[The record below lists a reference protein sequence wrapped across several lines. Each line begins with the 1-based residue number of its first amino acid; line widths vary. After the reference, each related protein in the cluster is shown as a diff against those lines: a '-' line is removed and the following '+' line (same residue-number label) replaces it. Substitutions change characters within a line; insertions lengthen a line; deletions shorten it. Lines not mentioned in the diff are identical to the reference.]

1 MPRSCLYVGDVMH
14 RRLRPVAH
22 RFVYRVF
29 SLLVDVDELPALD
42 RRMRLFAHNRRG
54 VFSLR
59 DADHGARDGTP
70 LRPWVERAC
79 ARAGVDLGG
88 GRIFLHCFPRVFGFG
103 FDPLS
108 IFWCY
113 GPDAA
118 LRAIIYEVKNT
129 FGEQHAYVVPIAAAR
144 APGDA
149 LRHARDKLFYVS
161 PFIGMEARYAFKVH
175 EPEARLAVAITE
187 TGKEGAIMVAT
198 HRGERR
204 PLADGSLLRAFVAIP
219 FLSLKV
225 FGGIHWEA
233 LKLWWKGA
241 ELHSKPQPPSAGVS
255 V

>member
-42 RRMRLFAHNRRG
+42 RRLRLFAHNRRG

-59 DADHGARDGTP
+59 DADHGARDGTN
-70 LRPWVERAC
+70 LRHWVEQAC
-79 ARAGVDLGG
+79 AGGGVELAG

-108 IFWCY
+108 VFWCY
-113 GPDAA
+113 GADAK
-118 LRAIIYEVKNT
+118 LKAIIYEVKNT
-129 FGEQHAYVVPIAAAR
+129 FGEQHAYLVPIAADR
-144 APGDA
+144 ASDGA

-161 PFIGMEARYAFKVH
+161 PFIGMQARYAFKVH
-175 EPEARLAVAITE
+175 EPETRLAIAITE
-187 TGKEGAIMVAT
+187 TGPEGAIMVAT

-204 PLADGSLLRAFVAIP
+204 ALSDAVLLRAFLAFP
-219 FLSLKV
+219 FLSFKV

-233 LKLWWKGA
+233 LKLWSKGA
-241 ELHSKPQPPSAGVS
+241 QLHPRPQPPSAGVS
-255 V
+255 L

>member
-29 SLLVDVDELPALD
+29 SMLVDIDELPELG
-42 RRMRLFAHNRRG
+42 RRLVLFAHNGRG

-59 DADHGARDGTP
+59 DADHGARDGSP
-70 LRPWVERAC
+70 LRPWVEQAC
-79 ARAGVDLGG
+79 ARAGIALDG
-88 GRIFLHCFPRVFGFG
+88 GRIFLHCFPRVLGFG

-113 GPDAA
+113 GADAK
-118 LRAIIYEVKNT
+118 LKAIVYEVKNT
-129 FGEQHAYVVPIAAAR
+129 FGEQHAYVVPIATPP
-144 APGDA
+144 APGEA

-175 EPEARLAVAITE
+175 EPEERLAIAINE
-187 TGKEGAIMVAT
+187 TGPEGAILVAT
-198 HRGERR
+198 HRGMRR
-204 PLADGSLLRAFVAIP
+204 PLTDPSLLRAFLAIP
-219 FLSLKV
+219 FLSFKV

-241 ELHSKPQPPSAGVS
+241 QLHPRPQPPSAGVS